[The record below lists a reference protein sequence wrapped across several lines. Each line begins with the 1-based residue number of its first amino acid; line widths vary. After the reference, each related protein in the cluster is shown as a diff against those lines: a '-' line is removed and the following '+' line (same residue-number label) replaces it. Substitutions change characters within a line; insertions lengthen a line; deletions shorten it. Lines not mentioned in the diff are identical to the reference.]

1 MSNWLCNAFRA
12 SLRLVPDIAGKSS
25 KLPVMNVTK
34 IAAPI
39 PRNDGFLTAAI
50 LGSRGFHTSGVV
62 CREKLYIRNKPMT
75 LEELDYRLMTNEGL
89 LYKRKKRPSKMYGKP
104 QMKGVVTRL
113 LIRKPKKPN
122 SANRRCCK
130 VRLNHNG
137 KEVIAYIPGEG
148 HTLQEHNVVLL
159 EGGRVQDL
167 IGVHYKV
174 IRGKF
179 DCSHVVKKSG

>member
-12 SLRLVPDIAGKSS
+12 SLRLAPELTGQSRIPMKSIAKFGCAQTPASTGGLLS
-25 KLPVMNVTK
+25 AV
-34 IAAPI
+34 
-39 PRNDGFLTAAI
+39 
-50 LGSRGFHTSGVV
+50 LGRSFHTSSAA

-75 LEELDYRLMTNEGL
+75 LEELDYRLMKNEGL

>member
-1 MSNWLCNAFRA
+1 
-12 SLRLVPDIAGKSS
+12 
-25 KLPVMNVTK
+25 
-34 IAAPI
+34 
-39 PRNDGFLTAAI
+39 
-50 LGSRGFHTSGVV
+50 
-62 CREKLYIRNKPMT
+62 MT
-75 LEELDYRLMTNEGL
+75 LEELDYRLMKNEGL

>member
-1 MSNWLCNAFRA
+1 MSKWLCNALRT
-12 SLRLVPDIAGKSS
+12 SLRLTPTA
-25 KLPVMNVTK
+25 
-34 IAAPI
+34 
-39 PRNDGFLTAAI
+39 TAATKTVSLHVNKPFTSPAITNGGLTSKI
-50 LGSRGFHTSGVV
+50 LGRGLHTGNMLH
-62 CREKLYIRNKPMT
+62 REKLYIRNKPMT
-75 LEELDYRLMTNEGL
+75 LEELDYRLMKNEGL